1 MLTITK
7 LQQKVDEQT
16 KLIASLKQVLRI
28 PRLPRLFLE
37 QYEEIQTTEQVE
49 SWQRTKEM
57 RQVMTQY
64 ADEEQFNQ
72 ASLNLALQIQFE
84 NEMDLQKMKERIAK
98 KLQNDTN
105 SKDQKDSIVKL
116 PTDQNQKPVQT
127 VKQIHFQNLM

>member
-28 PRLPRLFLE
+28 PRLTRLFLE

-98 KLQNDTN
+98 KLQNDTD